1 MGKPK
6 KSKKKQGSGGATLTP
21 LKESEKNKSSRVG
34 RIEEVGG
41 TASGSVNALVPVPV
55 SSSPALAANAAAVVN
70 NTKGE
75 ASAGNKKK
83 GKEPASLENK
93 GKDHMEKSSGLIFMC
108 NSLTKPEC
116 YKLRLFGLP
125 RGKLQMVERIR
136 PGARLFLY
144 DFDLKLLYGV
154 YRAVSKGGLNLVA
167 GAFGGKF
174 PAQVK
179 FKIDRDCLPL
189 PESSF
194 KLAIQDNYEVKGKF
208 RPDLNS
214 KQVHKLLALF
224 RPISPHPQPAP
235 FQHAEDQRH
244 PPTSAYLPPPEDSFR
259 SGHSAPSRLP
269 AAMEPYIPA
278 HLSTAED
285 PYKSGAL
292 LRGPSDSRYLPLPP
306 AYAPHLTDSY
316 ATAEDPYRAG
326 ALGRAPLSIDSRY
339 IAPAPLPVP
348 TDPYAPPPQYVLV
361 DARHLQIPHAPSV
374 DPYHHGLVTDA
385 YRQPLDLRN
394 YHESHISSDRY
405 RDQISAPEYHRLLPA
420 RDGELDSRA
429 DQYVRTSELAP
440 PNTSYL
446 SSVYN
451 DAPRSYADNRVE
463 IANVPVSSRYTFAGT
478 APAYR

>member
-6 KSKKKQGSGGATLTP
+6 RSKKKGSGGATLTP
-21 LKESEKNKSSRVG
+21 LKESEKNKSSGVG
-34 RIEEVGG
+34 RIEEAGG
-41 TASGSVNALVPVPV
+41 NASGSANALTPVPV
-55 SSSPALAANAAAVVN
+55 TSSPALAANAAAVVN

-75 ASAGNKKK
+75 ASAGSKKK
-83 GKEPASLENK
+83 GKEPASLER
-93 GKDHMEKSSGLIFMC
+93 GKDHLEKSSGLIFMC

-125 RGKLQMVERIR
+125 RGKLEVVERIK

-144 DFDLKLLYGV
+144 DFDLKLMYGV

-179 FKIDRDCLPL
+179 FKIEKDCLPL
-189 PESSF
+189 PESAF
-194 KLAIQDNYEVKGKF
+194 KLAIKDNYEVKGKF

-224 RPISPHPQPAP
+224 RPVSPHPQPAS
-235 FQHAEDQRH
+235 FQHAEEQRH

-269 AAMEPYIPA
+269 ATMEPYIPA
-278 HLSTAED
+278 HLSAAED

-292 LRGPSDSRYLPLPP
+292 LRGPSDSRYLPLPQ
-306 AYAPHLTDSY
+306 AYAPHLPDSY

-348 TDPYAPPPQYVLV
+348 TDPYAPQPQYVLV
-361 DARHLQIPHAPSV
+361 DARHLQLPHAPSV

-394 YHESHISSDRY
+394 YHESQISSDRY
-405 RDQISAPEYHRLLPA
+405 RDQISAPEYHQ
-420 RDGELDSRA
+420 LDSRA
-429 DQYVRTSELAP
+429 DQYLRTSELAPP

-451 DAPRSYADNRVE
+451 DASRSYADSRAE